1 MGMAASQARLVC
13 ITARIHDVEYQAQSI
28 QNAKVQLAT
37 QEDAVYQEFLN
48 AQNATTLTIN
58 TIDGAGNKSLLTA
71 NFNNLCSRNRLISAD
86 GNEYAIRLAGSGKY
100 IVENEVAE
108 NYKNFDDAYAFAA
121 YMIDP
126 QNAKDLMDFA
136 NGRTIQD
143 NIRDAEEKYYNDK
156 IQNSNENEYKTI
168 KSLREKLE
176 SFVNNS
182 YKGQIETI
190 DDIPDFVADEDKEE
204 CQKTLDAYREALYK
218 QGAAEIYAL
227 AIDDPTEVTAKD
239 VDMNLF
245 NYYVNLFNKIK
256 DVGCVSIDDFNG
268 ALGVGDAAN
277 NSDWLQA
284 MIQSGQFYIEATKNG
299 KTDATNPD
307 CDISLSYTTTTTID
321 KTAYAKAEAKY
332 EHDLKKIDQKDK
344 QFDLDLSKL
353 ETERNAL
360 TTEYDSVKKVIQ
372 DNIDRTFGIFS

>member
-1 MGMAASQARLVC
+1 MGMAASQARLLC

-71 NFNNLCSRNRLISAD
+71 NFNNLCSRNRVRSAD
-86 GNEYAIRLAGSGKY
+86 GNDYAIRTQSGKY

-121 YMIDP
+121 YMVLGSEALSCIA
-126 QNAKDLMDFA
+126 NESDLDKTFA
-136 NGRTIQD
+136 AVEEDVYNNHTD
-143 NIRDAEEKYYNDK
+143 NTRLEALKKKVDEFDVE
-156 IQNSNENEYKTI
+156 NENY
-168 KSLREKLE
+168 
-176 SFVNNS
+176 
-182 YKGQIETI
+182 
-190 DDIPDFVADEDKEE
+190 DEDEY
-204 CQKTLDAYREALYK
+204 QEALQAYK
-218 QGAAEIYAL
+218 KALYQSYGEEIL
-227 AIDDPTEVTAKD
+227 ASVTADNPYMDEDLIKNI
-239 VDMNLF
+239 DMNLF
-245 NYYVNLFNKIK
+245 NYYVNLFNNIK
-256 DVGCVSIDDFNG
+256 TVGCVSIDDFNG

-299 KTDATNPD
+299 KTDATTPAS
-307 CDISLSYTTTTTID
+307 DISLSYTTTTTID

>member
-1 MGMAASQARLVC
+1 MGMAASQARLLC

-48 AQNATTLTIN
+48 AQEATTLTIN
-58 TIDGAGNKSLLTA
+58 TMNEAGEKNLITA
-71 NFNNLCSRNRLISAD
+71 NFNNLCSRNRVISAD
-86 GNEYAIRLAGSGKY
+86 GNEYAIRTKSGKY
-100 IVENEVAE
+100 IVEDEVAE
-108 NYKNFDDAYAFAA
+108 NYDKFDDAYAFAA
-121 YMIDP
+121 YMTLGSEVINCIGNEEDFDEIFAAAEQTVYENHADNTRLAKLKEKVDEFENTDESYEEDDYQEAVQAYKKALYQTYAEEILTEATKNEP
-126 QNAKDLMDFA
+126 TFDTDVLKDLDMD
-136 NGRTIQD
+136 
-143 NIRDAEEKYYNDK
+143 
-156 IQNSNENEYKTI
+156 
-168 KSLREKLE
+168 
-176 SFVNNS
+176 
-182 YKGQIETI
+182 
-190 DDIPDFVADEDKEE
+190 
-204 CQKTLDAYREALYK
+204 
-218 QGAAEIYAL
+218 
-227 AIDDPTEVTAKD
+227 
-239 VDMNLF
+239 LF
-245 NYYVNLFNKIK
+245 NYYVNLFNNIK
-256 DVGCVSIDDFNG
+256 TAGCVSIEDYNG
-268 ALGVGDAAN
+268 ELGIGDAAN

-299 KTDATNPD
+299 KTDATTPAS
-307 CDISLSYTTTTTID
+307 DISLNYTTTTTID